1 MNKTESKKALF
12 VESNDSHEK
21 KRAAAGRVLKITSL
35 TVDDT
40 RGTRH
45 KEGIKFMSEKV
56 KHSDIVSYILWLSNR
71 KKGEHSFNH
80 FLTKRD
86 STKNSKTIIVADFS
100 NLTIGS
106 AKAREYLDLRSANFI
121 GSIFH
126 NTSFI
131 GCDLRNAKFCGVH
144 LEKVLFKE
152 SSLSF
157 VDFSRADLSSCS
169 FDKSYCSAPWNVIE
183 GVKFSSTVSCIRL
196 YADIKNEI
204 AKKNEQQRVLD
215 NKRMQLEE
223 VKKRTPLLTKIGVS
237 LRLCKAVGEYAK
249 VRHEYKKMK
258 EGDFHFDHIIHGSF
272 SNIFKAETF
281 IFDPVSLP
289 GEAYSNNKIR
299 KKYIALTRD
308 HLIEYLKRLKQT
320 KTLSLND
327 FAKELYITSATKEIK
342 PDKEL
347 KIIADLSSKVNMFGN
362 NEWSRLN
369 LSELDFTNA
378 DLSGTNFSGSNLKN
392 SNFKG
397 SNITNA
403 SFESALVTDAVFLNT
418 VAINSNFYNADI
430 TGSHLEKSDFS
441 GAIFSWSKCSGAILS
456 DVKMDYLQAN
466 NSVWKVVK
474 LERVSL
480 NNSDFT
486 ATDFRGAKFLK
497 IQAKSSL
504 FNDSLLNNIHLD
516 ECVFDKSIFD
526 RVTAIH
532 TIWDNCIANQIEA
545 RRSNFTGSKFAE
557 GSRFE
562 KSDFS
567 YSVFDGV
574 KAPRGHFGGAVLNH
588 IKAGCTKFAD
598 SCFEKASFKFADL
611 NSCLMSQ
618 SNCQKADFTGA
629 KLFNVTMTG
638 ANLKGSALVGACVEA
653 SDLSRVNFENSNWKD
668 LHAKDSILNNINNHR
683 VLINDNTEVVGCT
696 YKALEGQ
703 FYYYDE
709 ENFMDIMF
717 IEQFESNLK
726 RVANAERIRKL
737 GFLSYALKWF
747 SKGYNISTKE
757 VRKSHNYKLHN
768 KNELK
773 KYLKKLI
780 SEENHGQDV
789 RLFRIKN
796 FYNESM

>member
-1 MNKTESKKALF
+1 MNKTESGKTLF
-12 VESNDSHEK
+12 MESNGSHK
-21 KRAAAGRVLKITSL
+21 KKQAAAGRVLKITSL
-35 TVDDT
+35 TVDNT
-40 RGTRH
+40 KGTSH
-45 KEGIKFMSEKV
+45 KEGIKFISEKV
-56 KHSDIVSYILWLSNR
+56 KQSDIASYILWLSNR

-86 STKNSKTIIVADFS
+86 STKNAKTIIVADFS

-106 AKAREYLDLRSANFI
+106 AKAREYLDLRSASFI

-144 LEKVLFKE
+144 LEKVFFKE

-157 VDFSRADLSSCS
+157 VDFSRADLSSCR

-183 GVKFSSTVSCIRL
+183 GVKFSSTVSCIRV

-204 AKKNEQQRVLD
+204 AKKNEQQRLLD
-215 NKRMQLEE
+215 NKHMQLEE
-223 VKKRTPLLTKIGVS
+223 VKKRTPFLTKIGVV
-237 LRLCKAVGEYAK
+237 LRLCKAVGEYSK

-258 EGDFHFDHIIHGSF
+258 EGEFHFDRIIHGSF
-272 SNIFKAETF
+272 SNIFKGETF
-281 IFDPVSLP
+281 IFDPISLP
-289 GEAYSNNKIR
+289 GEAGSDNKIR
-299 KKYIALTRD
+299 KKYVTLTRE
-308 HLIEYLKRLKQT
+308 HLVEYLKRQKQT

-327 FAKELYITSATKEIK
+327 FAKELYITSITKEIK
-342 PDKEL
+342 HDKEL

-362 NEWSRLN
+362 NEWSRLD
-369 LSELDFTNA
+369 LSGLDFTNA
-378 DLSGTNFSGSNLKN
+378 DLSGSNFAGSNLKN

-397 SNITNA
+397 SNISNA
-403 SFESALVTDAVFLNT
+403 SFESAVVTEGVFLNT

-430 TGSHLEKSDFS
+430 TGSRLEKSDFS
-441 GAIFSWSKCSGAILS
+441 GAIFSWSKCSAAILS
-456 DVKMDYLQAN
+456 DIKMDYLQAN
-466 NSVWKVVK
+466 NSVWKLVK

-480 NNSDFT
+480 NNCDLT

-504 FNDSLLNNIHLD
+504 FNDSLLNNMHLD
-516 ECVFDKSIFD
+516 DCVFDKSIFD

-567 YSVFDGV
+567 YSIFDGV
-574 KAPRGHFGGAVLNH
+574 KAPRGHFAGAVFNH
-588 IKAGCTKFAD
+588 IKAGCSKFAD
-598 SCFEKASFKFADL
+598 SCFEKASFKFSDL

-618 SNCQKADFTGA
+618 SNCQKTDFTGA
-629 KLFNVTMTG
+629 KLFNVTMTRG
-638 ANLKGSALVGACVEA
+638 NFKGSALIGASVQD
-653 SDLSRVNFENSNWKD
+653 SDLSGANFENSNWKD
-668 LHAKDSILNNINNHR
+668 LHVKDSILNNINNHR
-683 VLINDNTEVVGCT
+683 VRINDNTELVGCA

-703 FYYYDE
+703 FYHYDE

-726 RVANAERIRKL
+726 RVAKAEKIRAL

-747 SKGYNISTKE
+747 LNGYNISNKE
-757 VRKSHNYKLHN
+757 VNKLHNYKLHN

-780 SEENHGQDV
+780 SEENHGQDA

-796 FYNESM
+796 FYNESL